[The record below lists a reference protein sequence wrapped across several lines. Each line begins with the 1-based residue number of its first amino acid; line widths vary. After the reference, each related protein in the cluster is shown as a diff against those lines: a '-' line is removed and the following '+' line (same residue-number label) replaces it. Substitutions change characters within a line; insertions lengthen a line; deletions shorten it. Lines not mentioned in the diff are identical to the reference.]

1 MKKKWGGDRLNL
13 NWHNTL
19 KILDTY
25 TQYRHFQIL
34 FDKFNLKKRS
44 SRDDMVKVLQDTV
57 TNVGLLGPII
67 PESFLEEWLAL
78 HQIDGNNYTYV
89 YNLQES
95 INKETLE
102 GLYNNRKNLVS
113 MKLWEIDP
121 NNESEDI
128 SQVMT
133 NLNDITLTGIHR
145 NELNGSYVFSFV
157 SPCEVSSSRQDGSN
171 RIYKKIFFS
180 HFVCFDNVNDCKIIF
195 NPTSNL
201 LNVNGVRKDKRHDW
215 TPIAN
220 MIFEKVKEY
229 IGEVY
234 IKAPTW
240 IPQALYE
247 LAEDATSHNNPKI
260 TAASFNAQSKIV
272 DFATK
277 LLKEADIDTDNEPA
291 LVNRLIQ
298 DIQLS
303 FEVQLLENYGP
314 SDDDEENSF
323 TIFKQRSD
331 GVTHIISVEST
342 EDGFT
347 SGPAAQAAK
356 RSRQDGDID
365 LLGVNLKKGDRVHKF
380 LVEQGRD
387 AYLIRGTNTFIE
399 EEVVNIVI
407 RRLNQYREQIQ
418 VATGNNTENPEGTS
432 VTQAK

>member
-1 MKKKWGGDRLNL
+1 MEFNWG
-13 NWHNTL
+13 NTL

-25 TQYRHFQIL
+25 TQFRHYQIL

-57 TNVGLLGPII
+57 TNIGLLGPII
-67 PESFLEEWLAL
+67 PESFFEEWLAL

-95 INKETLE
+95 INKEKLDN
-102 GLYNNRKNLVS
+102 LYSNRKNLVG
-113 MKLWEIDP
+113 MKLWEINP
-121 NNESEDI
+121 ENESENI
-128 SQVMT
+128 NEVMP

-157 SPCEVSSSRQDGSN
+157 SPCEVSGAKQDGSN

-180 HFVCFDNVNDCKIIF
+180 HFVCFDDAKDCKIIF

-201 LNVNGVRKDKRHDW
+201 LNVNGVKKDKRHDW

-220 MIFEKVKEY
+220 MIFEKVQEY
-229 IGEVY
+229 IGTIY

-247 LAEDATSHNNPKI
+247 LAEDVTSHNNPTI

-272 DFATK
+272 DFATN
-277 LLKEADIDTDNEPA
+277 LLKEAEVDTDNEPA

-314 SDDDEENSF
+314 SEEENSF

-347 SGPAAQAAK
+347 SGPAAQAAR

-380 LVEQGRD
+380 LVEQGTD

-418 VATGNNTENPEGTS
+418 VATGKNTDDSDGTS

>member
-1 MKKKWGGDRLNL
+1 MEL
-13 NWHNTL
+13 NWENTL

-25 TQYRHFQIL
+25 TQYRHYQIL

-44 SRDDMVKVLQDTV
+44 SRDDMVKILQDTV
-57 TNVGLLGPII
+57 TNAGLFAPII
-67 PESFLEEWLAL
+67 PEAYLEEWLAL

-95 INKETLE
+95 INKDTLE
-102 GLYNNRKNLVS
+102 NVYNDRKDLVD
-113 MKLWEIDP
+113 MKIWEIDP
-121 NNESEDI
+121 DNESENM

-145 NELNGSYVFSFV
+145 NELNSSYIFSFV
-157 SPCEVSSSRQDGSN
+157 SPCEVSGARRDGSN
-171 RIYKKIFFS
+171 RVYKKMFFS
-180 HFVCFDNVNDCKIIF
+180 HFVCFDNANDCKVIF

-201 LNVNGVRKDKRHDW
+201 LNVNGVRKEKRYDW
-215 TPIAN
+215 APIAN
-220 MIFEKVKEY
+220 MIFEKVQEY
-229 IGEVY
+229 IGAVY
-234 IKAPTW
+234 IKAPNW

-272 DFATK
+272 EFANV
-277 LLKEADIDTDNEPA
+277 LLKDAEIDTDNEPA

-314 SDDDEENSF
+314 SGEENSF

-342 EDGFT
+342 EDGLT
-347 SGPAAQAAK
+347 SGPAAQAAR

-365 LLGVNLKKGDRVHKF
+365 LLGVNLKNGDRIHKF
-380 LVEQGRD
+380 LVEQGTD

-418 VATGNNTENPEGTS
+418 VATESNAEHSDGAT